1 MRRPLK
7 LMLGM
12 SFVVIAAVAP
22 GAPRA
27 ESAREAETA
36 TSPRALNGHVFTPSP
51 YVVSPFSTTHLGSHT
66 GFGYATAT
74 SARFNLQGEVIGER
88 DYDLAG
94 YGNNVQ
100 YQYRF
105 ADWLA
110 ARVTGNLTLFSG
122 IDGESALAA
131 GASFRYSVG
140 LGLTSGFRI
149 GDSIRLAFVID
160 AAFQPA
166 IDLTIREAVLR
177 AIERGTADGGGD
189 AFVLGK
195 TVEYRPGLSF
205 AWAPLPLLGLSA
217 EVRYVYIDIEDSSS
231 QDPSAGDAVDMAVLA
246 DVDFGAIS
254 SWNIALTGLYRQ
266 QEPTNDEGFRIQ
278 NAALGL
284 FYTARPHLAAGVTL
298 TKQWFNVR
306 PTIDAEASLVHIL
319 MRYYW

>member
-1 MRRPLK
+1 MRRPLT
-7 LMLGM
+7 LMFGM
-12 SFVVIAAVAP
+12 SFVIAVA
-22 GAPRA
+22 APRA
-27 ESAREAETA
+27 SYAESTREQETTA
-36 TSPRALNGHVFTPSP
+36 SPRALNGHVFTPSP

-66 GFGYATAT
+66 AFAYATAT

-110 ARVTGNLTLFSG
+110 ARVSGNLTLFSG

-131 GASFRYSVG
+131 GASFRYNVG
-140 LGLTSGFRI
+140 LGLTSGFRL
-149 GDSIRLAFVID
+149 GDSIRLAFVLD
-160 AAFQPA
+160 ASFQPA
-166 IDLTIREAVLR
+166 IDLTIREAILR
-177 AIERGTADGGGD
+177 ALETGEADGGGD

-205 AWAPLPLLGLSA
+205 AWAPFPLLGLSA

-231 QDPSAGDAVDMAVLA
+231 QDPASGDAVDMAVLA

-254 SWNIALTGLYRQ
+254 SWHIALTGLYRQ
-266 QEPTNDEGFRIQ
+266 QEPTDDTGFRIQ
-278 NAALGL
+278 NAALGIM
-284 FYTARPHLAAGVTL
+284 YTARPHLAAGVTL
-298 TKQWFNVR
+298 TKQWFNIR
-306 PTIDAEASLVHIL
+306 PTLDTDASLVHIL
-319 MRYYW
+319 LRYYW